1 MEAESNS
8 SVPQNACDMLYSDWY
23 DPSWNCIPQPPY
35 NQELMY
41 TILIATAAWCLV
53 LVLAVLAF
61 RAVSRGRSSSSSVY
75 SPRMQR
81 ILLGYIAVMTL
92 FSTGALVQNVIY
104 VQNLLFSSYDIDS
117 KSAELGA
124 LIYTAVSITLPFA
137 VSGADGLMAW
147 RCWVLYQGV
156 RRPLRVSVCC
166 ILTFL
171 IICSL
176 ASAALTLILPNG
188 NFAPATPLLA
198 VTTTVN
204 LVFSALIVSRLLYH
218 ERCLQTLLGVQEK
231 GTSPVRRVIAMCVE
245 SCALIVV
252 FSVCALGMGWSLN
265 DTVWNLSTV
274 PLTLLPH
281 ICVIS
286 PFLIIIRVANG
297 RAPAT
302 TQLPSSMECD
312 DVEGRKWGL
321 YSLRFSRPASIL
333 VQGVPPS
340 LSANAADRKL
350 LTD

>member
-1 MEAESNS
+1 MEAKSNS

-137 VSGADGLMAW
+137 VSGADGLM
-147 RCWVLYQGV
+147 VGHMFLMGY
-156 RRPLRVSVCC
+156 
-166 ILTFL
+166 TFL
-171 IICSL
+171 LIMHIGLALLGPLSGRPSPPSSL
-176 ASAALTLILPNG
+176 RLLHFNIPDNMLPRYVCIASKRRRSITYHSPMLPASAALTLILPNG

-281 ICVIS
+281 ICV
-286 PFLIIIRVANG
+286 
-297 RAPAT
+297 RAF
-302 TQLPSSMECD
+302 E
-312 DVEGRKWGL
+312 
-321 YSLRFSRPASIL
+321 
-333 VQGVPPS
+333 
-340 LSANAADRKL
+340 
-350 LTD
+350 